1 MFVAKLKFFH
11 QGSVFNFFPTLIGFV
26 LSLHVGCTLF
36 SVELCV
42 RMRADG
48 VRPVVLT
55 VQRKMKGTTSLPL
68 ARSGSARVKELPPST
83 GLDVLPK
90 EQDPVEVTLL

>member
-1 MFVAKLKFFH
+1 MH
-11 QGSVFNFFPTLIGFV
+11 
-26 LSLHVGCTLF
+26 
-36 SVELCV
+36 
-42 RMRADG
+42 ADG
-48 VRPVVLT
+48 VIPVVLT